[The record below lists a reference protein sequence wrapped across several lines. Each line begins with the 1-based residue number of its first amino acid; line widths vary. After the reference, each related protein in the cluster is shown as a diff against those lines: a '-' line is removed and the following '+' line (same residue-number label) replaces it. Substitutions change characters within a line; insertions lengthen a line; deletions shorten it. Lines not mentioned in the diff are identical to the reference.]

1 MSIEEL
7 GQQYLL
13 QYKKVMERIKEIKQK
28 NCNMCE
34 EEKRL
39 ANLRIKELYSVA
51 LHLKEVGD
59 MLVKYYR
66 CSKKGRE
73 LK

>member
-7 GQQYLL
+7 GQEYLL
-13 QYKKVMERIKEIKQK
+13 QYKTIMERIKEIKQK
-28 NCNMCE
+28 NCNVCE

-59 MLVKYYR
+59 MLVRYYR
-66 CSKKGRE
+66 IGRKE
-73 LK
+73 G